1 MSKKG
6 YISRY
11 LIILNKLRQK
21 KYCSYNELASHI
33 KNQQELLRL
42 GDESLDI
49 GDSKR
54 TIQRDIKEIRE
65 LFGIDIAYSRREKGY
80 QLVQSDSENL
90 NFQRRLEA
98 FDMINSLNIKD
109 DLNPIVKLE
118 NRQPSGTEHLYGIIH
133 AVKNHFIIQFTYHK
147 FWEDKLTERI
157 CEPFFLKEFR
167 NRWYVVAKDHKD
179 SKTKTF
185 GLDRISNLDITKT
198 KFIPEEVSN
207 LELKFS
213 NAFGIVLS
221 DFEEPQKVVLS
232 FTPFQGQYLKTLPL
246 HHTQEILIDNKVE
259 LRISLDL
266 YLTQDF
272 IMELL
277 SFGVNMKVIA
287 PKRLMNKIVKAHRDA
302 FENYGIE

>member
-11 LIILNKLRQK
+11 LIILNKLRQQ
-21 KYCSYNELASHI
+21 KYCSYEELAAYI
-33 KNQQELLRL
+33 RNQQELLRL

-80 QLVQSDSENL
+80 QLIQSDSENL

-147 FWEDKLTERI
+147 FWEDKLTERV

-167 NRWYVVAKDHKD
+167 NRWYVIAKDQND
-179 SKTKTF
+179 LKTKTF
-185 GLDRISNLDITKT
+185 ALDRISDLDIIRT
-198 KFIPEEVSN
+198 KFIPEEVSKI
-207 LELKFS
+207 ESKFS
-213 NAFGIVLS
+213 NAFGIIFS
-221 DFEEPQKVVLS
+221 DTEQPEKVILS
-232 FTPFQGQYLKTLPL
+232 FTPFQGKYLKTLPL
-246 HHTQEILIDNKVE
+246 HHSQEILIDNEME
-259 LRISLDL
+259 LRVGLNLYITEDL
-266 YLTQDF
+266 

-277 SFGVNMKVIA
+277 SFGANMKVIA
-287 PKRLMNKIVKAHRDA
+287 PQKLINKIVKAYRTA
-302 FENYGIE
+302 FESYGTE